1 MKYEEILRHIG
12 SNEEKLRI
20 RYLYALSD
28 ITEEQLGLFRTTWA
42 TIAAERRRLIIRQ
55 LAEITEQSFEVN
67 FDPIFLLALE
77 DEDSQVRAA
86 AIEGLWENED
96 RALITPLIR
105 MMQSDEAEIVR
116 AAAAAALGRFV
127 LLAEL
132 EKLDGVTGARIEAAL
147 RATIANPAETIE
159 VRRRAVES
167 IAYSSKPGV
176 RKIIREA
183 YESEDEKMQSS
194 ALFAMGRSADPYWCH
209 ALLNELESH
218 NPELRYE
225 AARACGELELTNAIP
240 RLAELALQDPDREV
254 QQVAIW
260 ALGNIGGKE
269 ARRILEMCYE
279 SDDEV
284 LRDAAA
290 DALDEMDVWDGIM
303 FSVSLEDLNDE
314 DDEDRE
320 EEE

>member
-1 MKYEEILRHIG
+1 MKYEEVLRHIG
-12 SNEEKLRI
+12 SSEERLRI

-28 ITEEQLGLFRTTWA
+28 ITKEQLGLFRAAWA
-42 TIAAERRRLIIRQ
+42 TIATERRRLIIRQ

-67 FDPIFLLALE
+67 FDPIFLMALE

-105 MMQSDEAEIVR
+105 LMQSDEAEIVR

-132 EKLDGVTGARIEAAL
+132 EKLDSATGVRIEGAL

-167 IAYSSKPGV
+167 IAYSGKAGV

-183 YESEDEKMQSS
+183 YDSEDEKMQSS
-194 ALFAMGRSADPYWCH
+194 ALFAMGRSADPYWRH
-209 ALLNELESH
+209 LLLNELEND

-225 AARACGELELTNAIP
+225 AARACGELELASAVP
-240 RLAELALQDPDREV
+240 RLAELALHDPDREV
-254 QQVAIW
+254 QQVAVW

-269 ARRILEMCYE
+269 ARRVLEMCYE

-284 LRDAAA
+284 LCDAAA

-303 FSVSLEDLNDE
+303 FSIPLEDLNEE
-314 DDEDRE
+314 DE
-320 EEE
+320 EEEE

>member
-1 MKYEEILRHIG
+1 MKYAEVLRHIG
-12 SNEEKLRI
+12 NSEEKLRI

-28 ITEEQLGLFRTTWA
+28 ITKEQLGLFRATWA

-67 FDPIFLLALE
+67 FDPIFLLAME

-86 AIEGLWENED
+86 AIEGLWENEN
-96 RALITPLIR
+96 RALIAPLIR

-132 EKLDGVTGARIEAAL
+132 DKLDSATGARIEEAL
-147 RATIANPAETIE
+147 RATIANPAETVE
-159 VRRRAVES
+159 VRRRAIES
-167 IAYSSKPGV
+167 IAYSSKAGV

-194 ALFAMGRSADPYWCH
+194 ALFAMGRSADPYWRQV
-209 ALLNELESH
+209 LLNELESR

-225 AARACGELELTNAIP
+225 AARACGELELASAVP

-254 QQVAIW
+254 QQAAVW

-269 ARRILEMCYE
+269 ARRILEMCYA
-279 SDDEV
+279 SGDEV

-303 FSVSLEDLNDE
+303 FSIPLEDLNEE
-314 DDEDRE
+314 DE
-320 EEE
+320 EEEE

>member
-1 MKYEEILRHIG
+1 MKYEEVLRHIG
-12 SNEEKLRI
+12 NSEERLRI

-28 ITEEQLGLFRTTWA
+28 ITKEQLGLLRATWA
-42 TIAAERRRLIIRQ
+42 TIATERRRLIIRQ

-67 FDPIFLLALE
+67 FDPIFLLAME

-86 AIEGLWENED
+86 AIEGLWENEN
-96 RALITPLIR
+96 RALIAPLIR

-132 EKLDGVTGARIEAAL
+132 EKLDSATGVRIEEAL
-147 RATIANPAETIE
+147 RATIANPAETVE
-159 VRRRAVES
+159 VRRRAIES
-167 IAYSSKPGV
+167 IAYSSKAGV

-183 YESEDEKMQSS
+183 YDSEDEKMQSS
-194 ALFAMGRSADPYWCH
+194 ALFAMGRSADPYWRH
-209 ALLNELESH
+209 VLLNELESH

-225 AARACGELELTNAIP
+225 AARACGELELASAVP
-240 RLAELALQDPDREV
+240 RLAELALHDPDREV
-254 QQVAIW
+254 QQVAVW

-269 ARRILEMCYE
+269 ARRILEMCYG

-303 FSVSLEDLNDE
+303 FSIPLEDLNEE
-314 DDEDRE
+314 DE
-320 EEE
+320 EEEE

>member
-1 MKYEEILRHIG
+1 MKYEEVLRHISSG
-12 SNEEKLRI
+12 EKLRI

-28 ITEEQLGLFRTTWA
+28 MTPEQLNLFRASWA
-42 TIAAERRRLIIRQ
+42 TIATERRRLIIRE
-55 LAEITEQSFEVN
+55 LVEITEQSFAVN
-67 FDPIFLLALE
+67 FDPIFFLALE
-77 DEDSQVRAA
+77 DEDGQVRAA
-86 AIEGLWENED
+86 AIEGLWENES
-96 RALITPLIR
+96 RALIAPLIR

-132 EKLDGVTGARIEAAL
+132 EELDSATGARIEEAL
-147 RATIANPAETIE
+147 RATIANPVETVE

-167 IAYSSKPGV
+167 IGYSSKAGV

-194 ALFAMGRSADPYWCH
+194 AIFAMGRSADPYWRRV
-209 ALLNELESH
+209 LLNELESR

-225 AARACGELELTNAIP
+225 AARACGELELASAVP
-240 RLAELALQDPDREV
+240 RLAELALHDPDREV
-254 QQVAIW
+254 QQVAVW

-269 ARRILEMCYE
+269 ARRILEQCYE

-290 DALDEMDVWDGIM
+290 DALDEMDTWDNVM
-303 FSVSLEDLNDE
+303 FLIPLEDLNKE
-314 DDEDRE
+314 DE
-320 EEE
+320 EEEEEE